1 MIEGQAIPEIGATI
15 ELARGSL
22 VARGVVMWTSHQR
35 CGLNFSSSVSVKDWL
50 TAPSALEQQRVDQLV
65 ALVKAGSV
73 PAMLR
78 LESESIDQEARPSH
92 SLAGDLELALEIIQ
106 KLGEEL
112 AASDDTLARHGNK
125 LQYLDI
131 AMQMLRVVAREL
143 KPGSS
148 GREGVAS
155 LESLRTAC
163 TRAAAAFQ

>member
-1 MIEGQAIPEIGATI
+1 MIESQVIPAIGATI

-35 CGLNFSSSVSVKDWL
+35 CGLKFSYSVSVKDWL
-50 TAPSALEQQRVDQLV
+50 AAPSALEQQRVDQLV

-78 LESESIDQEARPSH
+78 PELDSIDKGARPSD
-92 SLAGDLELALEIIQ
+92 SLGGDLELALEIIQ

-112 AASDDTLARHGNK
+112 AASDDTLARHGDK

-131 AMQMLRVVAREL
+131 AMQMLRVVTREL

-148 GREGVAS
+148 GREDVAS

-163 TRAAAAFQ
+163 TRAAASFQ